1 MSYTVATV
9 NLLGAILNSFYKVNI
24 MIFVFLTIAI
34 VFYFVWY
41 VQRFDHSSNSKATSI
56 VLIVVAAIILAVN
69 IPLFIIT
76 YKATNVEITEDTIK
90 IVGTYK
96 RTIPN
101 SEVKAIKLLDSI
113 PKIKMKT
120 NGIGIGQIQKGNYK
134 LEGIDKGFLYLES
147 DTGPYIEIDTNGYTF
162 FINYKDDNKTSEL
175 FYKLT
180 NELKLK

>member
-9 NLLGAILNSFYKVNI
+9 NLLGAILNSFFKVNI

-56 VLIVVAAIILAVN
+56 VLMVVAAIILAVN
-69 IPLFIIT
+69 IPLFIMT
-76 YKATNVEITEDTIK
+76 YKTTNVEITQDTIK

-96 RTIPN
+96 RTITT
-101 SEVKAIKLLDSI
+101 SEVEAVKLLDSI

-147 DTGPYIEIDTNGYTF
+147 DTGPYIEIATKDYTF

-175 FYKLT
+175 FHKLT

>member
-9 NLLGAILNSFYKVNI
+9 NLLGSILNSFFKVNI

-34 VFYFVWY
+34 IFYFVWY

-69 IPLFIIT
+69 IPLFIMT
-76 YKATNVEITEDTIK
+76 YKTTNVEITSDTIN
-90 IVGTYK
+90 IIGTYK
-96 RTIPN
+96 RTIPRN
-101 SEVKAIKLLDSI
+101 EIEVVTLLDSI

-147 DTGPYIEIDTNGYTF
+147 DTGPYVEIATNGYTF